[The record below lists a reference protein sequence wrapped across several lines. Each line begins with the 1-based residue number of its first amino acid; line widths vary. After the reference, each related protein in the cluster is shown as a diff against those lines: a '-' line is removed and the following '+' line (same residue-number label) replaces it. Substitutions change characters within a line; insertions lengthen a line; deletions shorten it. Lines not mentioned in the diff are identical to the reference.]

1 MDKSK
6 IYKMFFD
13 QMNEALEW
21 MMTEER
27 PCVVAAYIEGAV
39 CAVSRMLECPAAMAA
54 HLTPAVVAH
63 LTPEESAEF
72 TKEWLRATEE
82 KE

>member
-1 MDKSK
+1 MDRNA
-6 IYKMFFD
+6 IYKAFFE
-13 QMNEALEW
+13 QMDEALQW

-27 PCVVAAYIEGAV
+27 PYVVAAYIEGAAG
-39 CAVSRMLECPAAMAA
+39 AVSRMLESECPM
-54 HLTPAVVAH
+54 VEVDH

-72 TKEWLRATEE
+72 TKAWLRATEE